1 MRSHTLLDHEI
12 EHANVELNDTGVV
25 VAGRPGHVIH
35 VVNWSLMAAASV
47 KAQFRSGETG
57 GSTLAGGINAG
68 TVGAAPGEA
77 IETGHFHCSAA
88 GADLELVMSAATN
101 VIGYVVVA
109 HVPVAT
115 WPGGTPS

>member
-1 MRSHTLLDHEI
+1 MRRHTLLDYEI
-12 EHANVELNDTGVV
+12 EHVNVELNDTGVV
-25 VAGRPGHVIH
+25 ATGRPGHVIH
-35 VVNWSLMAAASV
+35 GVNWALVAASAV

-57 GSTLAGGINAG
+57 GATLGGAINAG

-77 IETGHFHCSAA
+77 IETGHFNCSAP

-109 HVPVAT
+109 HVPVAA